1 MGLAQ
6 FLIKGED
13 KREEEIEG
21 IKPGWD
27 EED

>member
-13 KREEEIEG
+13 KRKEEIEG
-21 IKPGWD
+21 IKPGGD
-27 EED
+27 EKD